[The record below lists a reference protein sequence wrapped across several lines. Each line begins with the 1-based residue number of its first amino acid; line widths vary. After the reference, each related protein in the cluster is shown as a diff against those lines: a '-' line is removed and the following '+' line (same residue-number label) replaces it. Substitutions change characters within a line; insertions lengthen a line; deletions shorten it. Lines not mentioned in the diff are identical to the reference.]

1 MSSGEAR
8 VGARSDWSGP
18 NLTFLS
24 LITTGY
30 VIGEIA
36 HFLITTTSQAPGH
49 QQQLIKQM
57 TIADCCQLRYLCKYL
72 LTAVSR

>member
-8 VGARSDWSGP
+8 VSARSDWSGP

-49 QQQLIKQM
+49 QQQTPNLNE
-57 TIADCCQLRYLCKYL
+57 LNSLCVNK
-72 LTAVSR
+72 AK

>member
-8 VGARSDWSGP
+8 VVARSDWSGP

-30 VIGEIA
+30 VIGEIS

-49 QQQLIKQM
+49 QQQTLN
-57 TIADCCQLRYLCKYL
+57 
-72 LTAVSR
+72 

>member
-8 VGARSDWSGP
+8 VSARSDWSGP

-36 HFLITTTSQAPGH
+36 HFLITTTSQAPGY
-49 QQQLIKQM
+49 QQQTPDLNE
-57 TIADCCQLRYLCKYL
+57 LNSLCVNK
-72 LTAVSR
+72 AK